1 MSDIKEFSTVPDVS
15 FIDNITLE
23 QVRDEV
29 VADYIEQYTAI
40 TGKAPEI
47 HPGTPERLML
57 YVIANQSHHALQY
70 VDTAAK
76 MGLLKYSIGDFLDN
90 LGNNRGLTRRP
101 ATHAATTL
109 QFTLADIRPSATGF
123 PGGTRVSN
131 EIGQYFATDEYME
144 IPAGQQIGT
153 VRATAQTAGE
163 TENGIIPGGLK
174 KLVDPVPY
182 VGEVTNLTTT
192 SGGAAIES
200 DDDFTL
206 RIYNSP
212 AGYSV
217 AGPSEA
223 YQYHAKNAVPNVGDI
238 IAHSPE
244 AAHVDIVFIME
255 DGSTP
260 TPEQIAQVEEA
271 LSDEQIRPIA
281 DRVKAMA
288 PTEQAYD
295 IGMTYYI
302 SRSDADRAVS
312 IQAAV
317 VAAVEE
323 FKSWQRKIGRD
334 ITPSKLIQLVMAAGA
349 KRVEVT
355 APAFQPV
362 SKYDIGKLGA
372 EAVTYGGL
380 EDD

>member
-1 MSDIKEFSTVPDVS
+1 MSNIKEFSTVPDVS

-23 QVRDEV
+23 QIRDEV
-29 VADYIEQYTAI
+29 IGDYIAQYTES

-57 YVIANQSHHALQY
+57 YVIANQSYHAHAY
-70 VDTAAK
+70 IDTAAK
-76 MGLLKYSIGDFLDN
+76 MGLLKYSIGEYLDN
-90 LGNNRGLTRRP
+90 LGNNRGLKRRP
-101 ATHAATTL
+101 ATHATTTL
-109 QFTLADIRPSATGF
+109 QFTLSDIRPGATGI
-123 PGGTRVSN
+123 PGGTRVSTDA
-131 EIGQYFATDEYME
+131 GHYFATDEYLE
-144 IPAGQQIGT
+144 IPAGQQTGT

-163 TENGIIPGGLK
+163 TENGILPGELK

-182 VGEVTNLTTT
+182 VGEVTNLTPT
-192 SGGAAIES
+192 SGGASIES

-223 YQYHAKNAVPNVGDI
+223 YQYHAKNAAPHVGDI

-244 AAHVDIVFIME
+244 AAHVDIVFIMD

-271 LSDEQIRPIA
+271 LSDASIRPIA
-281 DRVKAMA
+281 DRVQAMA
-288 PTEQAYD
+288 PTETPYN
-295 IGMTYYI
+295 IGLSYFI
-302 SRSDADRAVS
+302 NRSDADRAVA

-317 VAAVEE
+317 MAAVEE
-323 FKSWQRKIGRD
+323 YKVWQRKIGRD

-355 APAFQPV
+355 EPAFQTV
-362 SKYDIGKLGA
+362 SKYDIGKLGT
-372 EAVTYGGL
+372 EALTYGGL